1 MAVFGAPLARDDD
14 AARAVAAAVHL
25 HDVVRNHLATKLN
38 YPLAISLGL
47 ASGDVVAGH
56 IGSLKRMDY
65 TVIGDAVNLAQGLQ
79 SAAPPGG
86 IYLDEA
92 TYERAKPTRPFHR
105 IAARIKGRGELVTA
119 YALLPEST
127 LAAIAKS

>member
-1 MAVFGAPLARDDD
+1 
-14 AARAVAAAVHL
+14 
-25 HDVVRNHLATKLN
+25 
-38 YPLAISLGL
+38 
-47 ASGDVVAGH
+47 
-56 IGSLKRMDY
+56 MDY

-92 TYERAKPTRPFHR
+92 TYERARPTGRPFHR

-127 LAAIAKS
+127 LAAIGKSDA